1 MAGTKPTI
9 NWSLDWGSLVFKRG
23 HTENDGG
30 TGGTPD
36 VDDKGFGS
44 FGRGWDGEDGSGGS
58 GGSGSGSDHGSGGS
72 GGRGWYGGR
81 GSGGSGG
88 RGSGGSSGSGGS
100 GGSGSGGDHGSAG
113 SGGSGVP
120 CFLAGTLIETA
131 DGPLPV
137 EAICPGTR
145 VLTRDAGLQPVLWA
159 GSVEIANPG
168 QNTGS
173 RLWPVE
179 IAPDTFGRNQPSR
192 PLYVSR
198 QHRLLCTGAKVQLHF
213 AEDEVLAPA
222 AGLAN
227 GSTIQTRRPAGPL
240 GYHHLLFAR
249 HQVIRAENCWSESL
263 LPGDMALAALAPEAR
278 QEIAMAL
285 GENGADM
292 QAARPCLNMVESGVI
307 GQTLKRAA
315 GAKRSARRAA

>member
-88 RGSGGSSGSGGS
+88 RGSGGSSGSG
-100 GGSGSGGDHGSAG
+100 
-113 SGGSGVP
+113 VP

-168 QNTGS
+168 QNTVS

-227 GSTIQTRRPAGPL
+227 GSSIQTQRPAGPL

-278 QEIAMAL
+278 QDIAAAL
-285 GENGADM
+285 GTSGADM
-292 QAARPCLNMVESGVI
+292 QAARPCLSMLEAGVI
-307 GQTLKRAA
+307 GQSLKRAA
-315 GAKRSARRAA
+315 AAKRSARRAA